1 MSRISGSGTG
11 SFATAVDIG
20 SKSWPFVIAPEP
32 RYTHRRAELPGTLPA
47 ADALP
52 SIGPSRE

>member
-32 RYTHRRAELPGTLPA
+32 RYTHRRAEFQELCLLLTRYRA
-47 ADALP
+47 
-52 SIGPSRE
+52 